1 MKNNFLGYI
10 KNRFSPLQFIPI
22 ILIFYLSFHLFS
34 EISEKTITISL
45 ETLIGFIIVY
55 LIFFHIRLL
64 DDIKDYKKTD
74 PYKKTI
80 LKKYLIIVI
89 LLEIILAIL
98 LGLNSL
104 LFYTAILL
112 LSIGIF
118 YDFFI
123 KKILTKNIL
132 INNFT
137 HQLIIIILG
146 LFIFIIN
153 NKEILKI
160 NYTYLLFTFNMYLI
174 FAFFEFTRKIKNIK
188 DKDYKKSYNYMFG
201 KKKFSLLIILLTFLT
216 GSLTIFTFLKS
227 IYIPAIIIIEGF
239 IAIFTIVLT
248 LYYLKK
254 HIKEKTLKKICFL
267 YLLLTLLFIIFT
279 NIILK
284 NIIFKTGF
292 LVTI

>member
-64 DDIKDYKKTD
+64 DDIKDYKKT
-74 PYKKTI
+74 I

-112 LSIGIF
+112 FSIGIF
-118 YDFFI
+118 HDFFI